1 MTTKT
6 KKPTLEELRQLDRLA
21 RRYENQLQFTRHSSR
36 EHRGIPF
43 VEERPRDQHDVLW
56 SLLGIAVLA
65 VGCFF
70 VLALR

>member
-1 MTTKT
+1 MNGF
-6 KKPTLEELRQLDRLA
+6 KPTNEEIRRLDRLA
-21 RRYENQLQFTRHSSR
+21 RKYENQLQFARHSSR

-56 SLLGIAVLA
+56 SLLGVAALA

-70 VLALR
+70 VLALQ